1 MNIWLAESL
10 GIDTHLYAT
19 LTQKLI
25 TSSKRYLNDST
36 EFRKLTSRII
46 FDIGN
51 ALHRDK
57 S

>member
-1 MNIWLAESL
+1 MNNWLAKSL
-10 GIDTHLYAT
+10 GIDTHLYTT

-25 TSSKRYLNDST
+25 TGSKRYLNDST

>member
-1 MNIWLAESL
+1 MNDLVAESL
-10 GIDTHLYAT
+10 SIDTHLYTT